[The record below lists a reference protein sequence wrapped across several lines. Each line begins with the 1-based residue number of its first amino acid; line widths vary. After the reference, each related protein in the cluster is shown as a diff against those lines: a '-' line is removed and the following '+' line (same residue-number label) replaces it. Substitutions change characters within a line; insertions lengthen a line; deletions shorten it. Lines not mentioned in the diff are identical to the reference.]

1 LRDGR
6 QQLAQRYESE
16 GIKGLQTRPGRGRK
30 TILKAVD
37 LEQVKATVKENR
49 QRISLAKA
57 ELEESLGKRFSLN
70 SLKRFLKKTTDAT
83 NELEND

>member
-1 LRDGR
+1 
-6 QQLAQRYESE
+6 
-16 GIKGLQTRPGRGRK
+16 LQTRPGRGRK